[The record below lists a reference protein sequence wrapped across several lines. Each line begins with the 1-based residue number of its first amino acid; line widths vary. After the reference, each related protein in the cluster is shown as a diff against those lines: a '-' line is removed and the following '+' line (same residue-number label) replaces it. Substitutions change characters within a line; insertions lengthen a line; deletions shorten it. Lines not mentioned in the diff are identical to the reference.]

1 MTFRLGGEFEIS
13 PALLAAPQ
21 FAASPTLPKP
31 HALWLD
37 TGRSALYL
45 ALLEIIRRGGKRR
58 AWLPAYVCGSVVGA
72 CKALDFELH
81 FYPVGS
87 RLDAPRFPDEIAKG
101 DTFLY
106 VHYFGHPNTAAW
118 DWLQRVNSKGNFFVI
133 EDCVQASLN
142 ADVGAT
148 GDYAITSYRK
158 FLPQSDGAL
167 LGSNEPIES
176 LLHEPDE
183 AFISAKFLG
192 KLLRHEADQNQEA
205 FLALFG
211 EAEDRLE
218 RGFLP
223 RKMSWL
229 SNYMMSRADI
239 GIVSKKRRRNWHDL
253 ADHFKAN
260 PWMGK
265 VMTPVF
271 EHLGD
276 GTVPLGF
283 PVSIQG
289 GKRDTLRRHLAD
301 RHIYCPVHWE
311 LPHLEDEATWREEL
325 GLSRA
330 MLTLPID
337 QRLDASQLAYMV
349 QSIKSFFDG
358 KP

>member
-1 MTFRLGGEFEIS
+1 MTFRIGGEIEIS
-13 PALLAAPQ
+13 PALLAVPS
-21 FAASPTLPKP
+21 FASIPALPKP
-31 HALWLD
+31 NTIWLD

-45 ALLEIIRRGGKRR
+45 ALLEIIRRGGTKR
-58 AWLPAYVCGSVVGA
+58 AWLPAYVCGSVVA
-72 CKALDFELH
+72 AFKALDFELR

-87 RLDAPRFPDEIAKG
+87 RLEGPRFPDEIAKG
-101 DTFLY
+101 DAFLY
-106 VHYFGHPNTAAW
+106 VHYFGHPNTAAV
-118 DWLQRVNSKGNFFVI
+118 DWLKQVNYEGNFFVI

-142 ADVGAT
+142 TGVGAV

-158 FLPQSDGAL
+158 FVPQPDGAL
-167 LGSNEPIES
+167 LGSSAPIES

-192 KLLRHEADQNQEA
+192 KLLRHEVAQNQEA

-218 RGFLP
+218 QGFMP

-229 SNYMMSRADI
+229 SRYLMSRTDI
-239 GIVSKKRRRNWHDL
+239 GVVSKVRRRNWHDL

-265 VMTPVF
+265 VMTPIF

-276 GTVPLGF
+276 GAVPLGF

-289 GKRDTLRRHLAD
+289 GKRDRLRRHLAD
-301 RHIYCPVHWE
+301 NHIYCPVHWE
-311 LPHLEDEATWREEL
+311 LPHLQEDAAWRDEL
-325 GLSRA
+325 ELSRSI
-330 MLTLPID
+330 LTLPID
-337 QRLDASQLAYMV
+337 QRLELSHVTYMV
-349 QSIKSFFDG
+349 QSIKTFFDG
-358 KP
+358 TL